1 MDTPL
6 YKTDTCQQ
14 KAQLL
19 LASVRKMRMQLSKQ
33 SWYTYLK
40 RLHNTASGYLFK
52 NKSLVES
59 LTIQVNGKAWALT
72 IQLSEKALLVPNLF
86 TYTT

>member
-1 MDTPL
+1 MPANSRWDL
-6 YKTDTCQQ
+6 I
-14 KAQLL
+14 
-19 LASVRKMRMQLSKQ
+19 R
-33 SWYTYLK
+33 
-40 RLHNTASGYLFK
+40 RLRVK

-59 LTIQVNGKAWALT
+59 LTIQLNGKALAIT